1 MDTKLKRDLRN
12 ADGSSQYDQHAKNVL
27 SNKKI
32 LAHILHRVVHE
43 LSDLTIDE
51 IEHCIDDGIS
61 VGDTELMTNIVG
73 LQQED
78 RVAGEDVVYFDLRFV
93 VIRDD
98 KQLKILF
105 DVEAQ
110 KNYYPG
116 YHIVTRGILYCSR
129 MLSAQVAT
137 EFQIPKYDD
146 LKKVYSIWLCF
157 NSPKKVGNAIS
168 RYFLQKEDILGHIE
182 LNPSVYDKLEIVQ
195 ICLNENAYEYE
206 DELIRLLNTVFS
218 TRKSFNE
225 IETIVESEYNI
236 PMNDSFGEEVQQM
249 CNLSEGIEQKG
260 IEKGIQLGIQQGI
273 QQGILTGYQSLHHL
287 MQAKVITLDQAL
299 DAVENKDN
307 FKKWLSL
314 QK

>member
-12 ADGSSQYDQHAKNVL
+12 ADSNSQYDQHAKNVL

-51 IEHCIDDGIS
+51 IEHCIDDGVS
-61 VGDTELMTNIVG
+61 VGETELMPNIVG

-182 LNPSVYDKLEIVQ
+182 LNPSAYDKLEIVQ
-195 ICLNENAYEYE
+195 ICLNENAYEHE

-218 TRKSFNE
+218 TRNFN
-225 IETIVESEYNI
+225 
-236 PMNDSFGEEVQQM
+236 
-249 CNLSEGIEQKG
+249 QK
-260 IEKGIQLGIQQGI
+260 IIQ
-273 QQGILTGYQSLHHL
+273 
-287 MQAKVITLDQAL
+287 
-299 DAVENKDN
+299 
-307 FKKWLSL
+307 
-314 QK
+314 

>member
-12 ADGSSQYDQHAKNVL
+12 ADGNAQYDQHAKNVL

-43 LSDLTIDE
+43 LSDLTIE
-51 IEHCIDDGIS
+51 KIEQCIDGNVS
-61 VGDTELMTNIVG
+61 VGETELMPNIVG

-78 RVAGEDVVYFDLRFV
+78 RVVGEDVVYFDLQFV

-168 RYFLQKEDILGHIE
+168 RYFLQKEDILGHTDMNT
-182 LNPSVYDKLEIVQ
+182 LAYDKLEIVQ
-195 ICLNENAYEYE
+195 ICLNEDAYEHE

-225 IETIVESEYNI
+225 IETIVENEYNI
-236 PMNDSFGEEVQQM
+236 PMNDSFGEEVQKM
-249 CNLSEGIEQKG
+249 CNLSEGIEQRG
-260 IEKGIQLGIQQGI
+260 IEKGIQQGLQQGI
-273 QQGILTGYQSLHHL
+273 ISGYQSLYHL
-287 MQAKVITLDQAL
+287 LQTKAITLNQAL
-299 DAVENKDN
+299 ESVENIDD
-307 FKKWLSL
+307 FKKWLSS